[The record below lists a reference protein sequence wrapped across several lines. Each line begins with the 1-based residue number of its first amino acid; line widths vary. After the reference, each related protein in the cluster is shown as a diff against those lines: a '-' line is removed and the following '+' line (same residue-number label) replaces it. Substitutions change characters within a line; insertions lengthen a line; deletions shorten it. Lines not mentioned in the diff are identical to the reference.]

1 MPKELV
7 VVLVLFSI
15 ILQIKSQLNPVAPPY
30 GQLQVNGT
38 KLIGSNGQPVQL
50 RGMSLHAWQYQFYTA
65 ETVSF
70 LKYSFNSN
78 VVRAAMTT
86 DGWGG
91 SLTSSDNFAQ
101 WNQRM
106 QTVIEAAINN
116 GIYVIVDWHGTGTGY
131 ANNVMIL

>member
-1 MPKELV
+1 MPEKLV

-30 GQLQVNGT
+30 GQLQVIGT
-38 KLIGSNGQPVQL
+38 KLCGSNGQPVQL
-50 RGMSLHAWQYQFYTA
+50 RGVSFNPWQDKYYTA

-70 LKYSFNSN
+70 LKHSFKSN
-78 VVRAAMTT
+78 VVRAAMST

-91 SLTSSDNFAQ
+91 YLTNSADFAK
-101 WNQRM
+101 WNQKM

-116 GIYVIVDWHGTGTGY
+116 GIYVIVDWHGTGTVY